1 MRSTLPFA
9 LDPVVDDHLKSANG
23 DRLRLVPG
31 DRNWVI
37 RFIAPR
43 QYEVYPELLAQTRS
57 VHDGL
62 GDFGIRLPP
71 RAYVEVEEEAEAG
84 RAMLVIAARVAGE
97 SLLSAVVKSDE
108 ARKAAEAV
116 VIDTLRYYAHHFV
129 ARTPYFSDVHIGQ
142 FMWGTHLHSPT
153 PGAWMIDLDA
163 GASHLPVDP
172 DARQIALLH
181 WWIGETATSVIEIES
196 RTGEPVQHYRRLLDE
211 IGAGPVFAHPS
222 AAGRADR
229 MREALAAGQAFDA
242 NEEWLQP
249 IFASLG

>member
-1 MRSTLPFA
+1 MKSTLPFA

-31 DRNWVI
+31 DQNWVI
-37 RFIAPR
+37 RFIGPR

-71 RAYVEVEEEAEAG
+71 RAYVEVEEQPGAG
-84 RAMLVIAARVAGE
+84 RTMLVIAARVAGE

-108 ARKAAEAV
+108 ARRAAEAV
-116 VIDTLRYYAHHFV
+116 VTDTLRYYAHHFV

-153 PGAWMIDLDA
+153 PGA
-163 GASHLPVDP
+163 VDDRP
-172 DARQIALLH
+172 
-181 WWIGETATSVIEIES
+181 G
-196 RTGEPVQHYRRLLDE
+196 RR
-211 IGAGPVFAHPS
+211 GKPS
-222 AAGRADR
+222 AGRSRRTADR
-229 MREALAAGQAFDA
+229 TAALVDRRNCKFGYRDRVAYRETT
-242 NEEWLQP
+242 
-249 IFASLG
+249 S